1 MDRNDETT
9 GTPPENREK
18 KASIPFPKKAHFA
31 RKLAM
36 LLTTEISINKR
47 WSNLAKGVGVGG
59 IFLKFA
65 TITYTC
71 R

>member
-9 GTPPENREK
+9 GNPSENREK
-18 KASIPFPKKAHFA
+18 KVSIPFPRKAYFR

-65 TITYTC
+65 TITY